1 MGDRYIPV
9 DEKKVNKAQR
19 IYDSSVDQYLEMI
32 EKINDDIPEIVD
44 ILHGIAMGREEP
56 KYQITKQQHSAMKD
70 QLNIWKANIHNPEK
84 VLSHIHGELKK
95 RYAKA
100 DQSNNQQSSNQPNIA
115 VFSKFA
121 E

>member
-1 MGDRYIPV
+1 
-9 DEKKVNKAQR
+9 
-19 IYDSSVDQYLEMI
+19 
-32 EKINDDIPEIVD
+32 
-44 ILHGIAMGREEP
+44 
-56 KYQITKQQHSAMKD
+56 MKD